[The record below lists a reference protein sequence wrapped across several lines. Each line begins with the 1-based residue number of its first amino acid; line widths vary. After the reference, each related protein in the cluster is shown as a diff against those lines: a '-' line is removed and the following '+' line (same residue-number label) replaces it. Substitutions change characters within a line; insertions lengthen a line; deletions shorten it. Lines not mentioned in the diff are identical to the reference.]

1 MESPL
6 LRLHISSRFSLE
18 PLETDILENGLK
30 LSQCKKSVTPEKRM
44 KLLLWRILD
53 LVDGGEVVI
62 KDVGLPLE
70 LTYSEGSVKDYR
82 STETFCRFF
91 GPCRASKGIFENI
104 RPANFDRWLIN
115 IIELIET
122 RKRFRFRDKS
132 IISWWKCVRLNLSI
146 TPN

>member
-6 LRLHISSRFSLE
+6 LRLHISCWFRSE
-18 PLETDILENGLK
+18 PLELNILENGLK

-70 LTYSEGSVKDYR
+70 LTCSEGSVKDYR

>member
-1 MESPL
+1 
-6 LRLHISSRFSLE
+6 
-18 PLETDILENGLK
+18 
-30 LSQCKKSVTPEKRM
+30 M

-70 LTYSEGSVKDYR
+70 LTCSEGSVKDYR

-91 GPCRASKGIFENI
+91 APVELQGIFENI
-104 RPANFDRWLIN
+104 RPANFDCWPIN
-115 IIELIET
+115 NIELIET
-122 RKRFRFRDKS
+122 RKQFRFRDKS

-146 TPN
+146 ILN